1 MLASNLAIKV
11 ENLSKCYQ
19 IYGSPRDRLK
29 QFVLPR
35 LQRAVGKQT
44 KKYYRE
50 FWALRD
56 VSFDIRKGETVGIV
70 GKNGA
75 GKSTLLQM
83 ICGTLSATQGLIRA
97 QGSITALLELGS
109 GFNPSFTGRENVYLN
124 GLILGLSTAEVD
136 SKFEEIAAF
145 AEIGDFIDQPVKT
158 YSSGMYLRLA
168 FAVQV
173 CVNPDILIVDEALA
187 VGDAYFVHRCF
198 HRLRDMK
205 ARGKTILFVS
215 HDTGS
220 VKNLCD
226 RAIWIDE
233 GRLRMSGDPDE
244 VTRQYRAHLFGINVK
259 NRKPEVSSSTNTSN
273 AMESPIKTSQ
283 AERHI
288 PNFDRRLGDQSCRLF
303 GVGMYDPATLE
314 GITEIKSGG
323 DFILRMSFLNESLEP
338 GSSLVVGY
346 ALRSPKGEEIGAV
359 NSEMEKMEV
368 LAPITGEVVTVRAH
382 ISLPIIQQGNYALTI
397 AIATAKKAGLEP
409 IDRVENAL
417 VFCVTASTSVIG
429 LIRFPTVFTV
439 E

>member
-1 MLASNLAIKV
+1 MSSEIAITV

-19 IYGSPRDRLK
+19 IYDQPRDRLK

-35 LQRAVGKQT
+35 VRRMVGLQPNQ
-44 KKYYRE
+44 YFRE

-56 VSFDIRKGETVGIV
+56 VSFDVKKGETVGIV

-83 ICGTLSATQGLIRA
+83 ICGTLNATQGSISA
-97 QGSITALLELGS
+97 QGAITALLELGS

-124 GLILGLSTAEVD
+124 GSILGFSSAEID
-136 SKFEEIAAF
+136 CKFDEIAAF

-158 YSSGMYLRLA
+158 YSSGMYVRLA

-173 CVNPDILIVDEALA
+173 CVDPDILVVDEALA

-244 VTRQYRAHLFGINVK
+244 VTRQYRAHLFGIGVK

-273 AMESPIKTSQ
+273 AMESPIKASQ
-283 AERHI
+283 AEQHI
-288 PNFDRRLGDQSCRLF
+288 PNTDRRMGDQSCRLV

-359 NSEMEKMEV
+359 NSEMERIV
-368 LAPITGEVVTVRAH
+368 VFAPIAGETVTVRAH
-382 ISLPIIQQGNYALTI
+382 ISLPIIHQGNYALSI
-397 AIATAKKAGLEP
+397 AVATTKVAGLEP
-409 IDRVENAL
+409 LDRVENAL
-417 VFCVTASTSVIG
+417 VFRVTESASVIG
-429 LIRFPTVFTV
+429 LIRFPTVFAV